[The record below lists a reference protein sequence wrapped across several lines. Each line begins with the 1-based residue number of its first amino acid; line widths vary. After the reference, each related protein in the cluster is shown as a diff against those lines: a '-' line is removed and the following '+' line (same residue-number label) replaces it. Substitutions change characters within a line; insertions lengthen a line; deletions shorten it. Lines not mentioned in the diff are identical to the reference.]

1 MWGKIKK
8 PKDVLLFGYLP
19 RNVFK
24 VKHKE
29 INLLNMHVSCMQ
41 RITGFSQKSSQIL
54 FTKKS
59 FLFNSPV
66 SWVLLD
72 ELALRVYF
80 IHEITLVVI
89 VLNFWLLIHLK
100 ILNNYFNFKLLNE
113 LLKIILYYS
122 LSHIN
127 YIHSQWCERLTNN

>member
-1 MWGKIKK
+1 MCFCLDTCLGMCSKWSTKK
-8 PKDVLLFGYLP
+8 SIFWTCMFHACRELLGFPRKVPRLCLP
-19 RNVFK
+19 
-24 VKHKE
+24 
-29 INLLNMHVSCMQ
+29 
-41 RITGFSQKSSQIL
+41 
-54 FTKKS
+54 KKS